1 MNDLGGLTEHRNQI
15 LNILEPMMADFK
27 GGEIS
32 ELRAEGASQAE
43 IDAMLDELEEAYAST
58 DNPEGKLVI
67 AF

>member
-1 MNDLGGLTEHRNQI
+1 
-15 LNILEPMMADFK
+15 MADFK
-27 GGEIS
+27 GEIS

-67 AF
+67 AVLRKAAQPPHPNH